1 MWLSGGF
8 DMSRIPEEMCQH
20 TEEKQHPSIV
30 GGFGCVCSNLF
41 STAALASR
49 PVPFMFI
56 CTTYHMYGSAIPRV
70 TSKHPGPQPLPEISH
85 YDCAGAGV

>member
-70 TSKHPGPQPLPEISH
+70 TSVALAFFGQRFLISEQ
-85 YDCAGAGV
+85 VKK